1 MARILIGIFLFVLIG
16 TGAAFFFIASPEYAE
31 GKKAL
36 VLGEEAYNKQQFEDA
51 SRWFHEAAKEG
62 EARAQFLLA
71 RMYSQG
77 HGVER
82 NARQAAHWYH
92 MAASHGLA
100 RAQYQLGFFYEN
112 GRGLNRDEVEAAHWY
127 RRAAEQGYAPALN
140 ALGYMYATGRGVAA
154 DRKKAAHWFSEAARQ
169 GLEMAGDNLNRL
181 KRGGNGFGLLNM
193 AIEHGA
199 RTRLLTRPGSGA
211 DPFDRYTKPLI

>member
-16 TGAAFFFIASPEYAE
+16 AGAAFFFIASPEYAE

-82 NARQAAHWYH
+82 NARQAAHWYR
-92 MAASHGLA
+92 M
-100 RAQYQLGFFYEN
+100 
-112 GRGLNRDEVEAAHWY
+112 
-127 RRAAEQGYAPALN
+127 AAEQGYAPALN
-140 ALGYMYATGRGVAA
+140 ALGYMYATGRGIAA

-169 GLEMAGDNLNRL
+169 GMEMADDNLNRL

-199 RTRLLTRPGSGA
+199 RTRLLTRSGSGA
-211 DPFDRYTKPLI
+211 DPFDRYTRPLI